1 MATLVSRSLPRL
13 RSLVL
18 LSRCGL
24 PGISRCQWQSTAS
37 KSNQSLSE
45 VIKENYAARV
55 ELAVAYRAMEYY
67 NMHEGVC
74 NHLSLRAPAKDGNG
88 DVMLLLRYGTHW
100 SQVTAS
106 TLIGVDFESG
116 EVIEGVGPVEMS
128 AMNIHR
134 AIHKVKAADGIKCVM
149 HNHQPYTTAL
159 ACVKGGRLKNIH
171 QNSMIFHNRI
181 SYDLGYGGIPDCDES
196 EHIAKAFD
204 GKNICILGNHGVA
217 AVGTRVCDVFNDL
230 YYLERAAMVQVLAM
244 STGKELW
251 EVSDEIATE
260 VANFDFTS
268 YAEAHFN
275 SMKSVLA
282 KVEPDYK
289 S

>member
-159 ACVKGGRLKNIH
+159 GEFGWGPVEMSAMNIH
-171 QNSMIFHNRI
+171 QAIHKVKAA
-181 SYDLGYGGIPDCDES
+181 DGIKS
-196 EHIAKAFD
+196 
-204 GKNICILGNHGVA
+204 V
-217 AVGTRVCDVFNDL
+217 
-230 YYLERAAMVQVLAM
+230 
-244 STGKELW
+244 
-251 EVSDEIATE
+251 
-260 VANFDFTS
+260 
-268 YAEAHFN
+268 YAYSSALFN
-275 SMKSVLA
+275 SFG
-282 KVEPDYK
+282 
-289 S
+289 